1 MPVFTAN
8 SHTVRLVVSV
18 PVFTTGDR
26 WEWQPHH
33 ELNPAGHEFVYSD
46 DELRATFRTY
56 GRMVALILRNNY
68 NRFTI
73 SAYGMVSGNLLG
85 RDQWEWCRTRR
96 GYFAHGEPWALF
108 AVQARVPKDMGPKL
122 PR

>member
-1 MPVFTAN
+1 
-8 SHTVRLVVSV
+8 VVSV